1 MGIRIKKIMGYSLSL
16 KEVEESICP
25 PDMAWDDC
33 EFLEDRGR
41 WKAMCDEILSF
52 NPSGKEC
59 KDPFILERMYL
70 EMVRDNPDR
79 TDKSEYSLNRL
90 KRGDL
95 WEYIKYDDEFGCKDT
110 VLFQP
115 MLASED
121 WYRFDDSIDYVEA
134 HLQNPSLGPKVVRHN
149 RCLYPFNN
157 LMRKNPDSFLGI
169 EEYWESCYLDS
180 PKHKDAVPTCTYGVM
195 MMLKYLNMVPEDKL
209 ADTIMLL
216 RPTIYTYWS

>member
-16 KEVEESICP
+16 KDVAEQVCAPNMS
-25 PDMAWDDC
+25 WDNW
-33 EFLEDRGR
+33 EFREDEGR
-41 WKAMCDEILSF
+41 WQAMCDEILSYEY
-52 NPSGKEC
+52 SAHGH

-70 EMVRDNPDR
+70 EMIRDNPDR
-79 TDKSEYSLNRL
+79 ADSSDYSLNRL
-90 KRGDL
+90 KRGSL
-95 WEYIKYDDEFGCKDT
+95 GEYVTYNSEFGCKDT

-115 MLASED
+115 MLASKD

-134 HLQNPSLGPKVVRHN
+134 HLQGETAGPKVVRHN
-149 RCLYPFNN
+149 RALYPFTN

-195 MMLKYLNMVPEDKL
+195 MLLKYLNMVPEDKL
-209 ADTIMLL
+209 PDAIMLM